1 MVPMSKAQE
10 QLLYHA
16 SIILGA
22 LPSLHSSSSS
32 IKDGGQRLVFNA
44 KAGLSGALHIMT
56 LTFGDPKEASAEL
69 IRDGQKMGLQ
79 YHVCPILLSALV
91 QLGKQ
96 PMNWLGIR
104 EDDIET
110 LDHSWYPLVANE
122 VPGASE
128 LGGHEHGE

>member
-22 LPSLHSSSSS
+22 MPSLHSSSRS
-32 IKDGGQRLVFNA
+32 IKDGGQRLIFNA
-44 KAGLSGALHIMT
+44 MAGLSSRQHIMT
-56 LTFGDPKEASAEL
+56 LILGDPKEASAEL
-69 IRDGQKMGLQ
+69 IRDGQKIGLQ

-96 PMNWLGIR
+96 SMNWLGI
-104 EDDIET
+104 
-110 LDHSWYPLVANE
+110 
-122 VPGASE
+122 
-128 LGGHEHGE
+128 